1 MRLRNI
7 TLSLILALV
16 APTLIA
22 GAANAELVLCKKG
35 SKLKVRQDQCKEG
48 KGETQV
54 TLEELGLEAGEG
66 VEGPPGEPGT
76 ARAYAQIESVDNGL
90 RLIDDMTENVDSV
103 TSPIPGVYCVIPDDD
118 IDRNSF
124 PAVVSVQH
132 SLGNQSQVGTTV
144 RVRYP
149 FVCQDDNAYEV
160 LTVRINPDSANG
172 GDLVDDVGFN
182 IVIP

>member
-7 TLSLILALV
+7 TLTLILALV

-22 GAANAELVLCKKG
+22 SAANADLVLCRKG
-35 SKLKVRQDQCKEG
+35 TKIKVRQDQCKEK

-54 TLEELGLEAGEG
+54 SLEDLGFEAGEG
-66 VEGPPGEPGT
+66 QQGPPGEPGT
-76 ARAYAQIESVDNGL
+76 ALAYSQIESVDNGL
-90 RLIDDMTENVDSV
+90 RLIDDMTLNIDSV
-103 TSPIPGVYCVIPDDD
+103 TSPIAGVYCVFPDAD
-118 IDRNSF
+118 IDRNSH

-132 SLGNQSQVGTTV
+132 SLGNQTQVGTTV

-149 FVCQDDNAYEV
+149 FVCQGNAYEV
-160 LTVRINPDSANG
+160 LTIRINPDSANG